1 MVSIIIPTKNS
12 AKTLARCLESIINQQ
27 YENIEIIIVD
37 NFSTDDTLEIARKY
51 TTAIHEFGP
60 ERSFQVNYG
69 VKMASGKYVYRVDS
83 DFVLEHNVIDEAV
96 RYGRD
101 PTSYSAIIIHN
112 TSDPTVSFWAKVR
125 KFERDMYD
133 SGLDELKIAVRF
145 IRRDVFLSVG
155 GFNTRM
161 ISGEDYDL
169 HNRIIK
175 EYNIG
180 RITAKEMHLG
190 EYKSLR
196 EVARINY
203 FYGKNT
209 GLFLR
214 IHKTRGLRQ
223 VSPFRKV
230 YLRNYKQFLRHP
242 ILSAGFIVYQTV
254 KYSSAAVGLLLV
266 GYKQLFQG
274 LYCMIYFKAS
284 E

>member
-1 MVSIIIPTKNS
+1 MVKTVMDEPVVSIIIPTKNS
-12 AKTLARCLESIINQQ
+12 AKTLATCLDSIVNQ
-27 YENIEIIIVD
+27 YYKNIEIIIID
-37 NFSTDDTLEIARKY
+37 NHSTDNTMEIARRY
-51 TTAIHEFGP
+51 TNAIHTYGP
-60 ERSFQVNYG
+60 ERSFQINYG
-69 VKMASGKYVYRVDS
+69 VQMASGKYIYRVDS
-83 DFVLEHNVIDEAV
+83 DFVLERNVVSEAV
-96 RYGRD
+96 NMAESNGYG
-101 PTSYSAIIIHN
+101 AIIIHN

-145 IRRDVFLSVG
+145 VKKDVFMSVG
-155 GFNTRM
+155 GFDTRM

-169 HNRIIK
+169 HNRIIEK
-175 EYNIG
+175 YNVG
-180 RITAKEMHLG
+180 RINAKETHLG

-214 IHKTRGLRQ
+214 IHKTRGFRQ

-242 ILSAGFIVYQTV
+242 ILSAGFIVYLTV
-254 KYSSAAVGLLLV
+254 KYFSAVLGLLV
-266 GYKQLFQG
+266 GKT
-274 LYCMIYFKAS
+274 
-284 E
+284 

>member
-1 MVSIIIPTKNS
+1 MVNKALDKPMVSIIIPTKNS
-12 AKTLARCLESIINQQ
+12 ARTLARCLDSINNQY

-37 NFSTDDTLEIARKY
+37 NYSTDGTLEIAQKY
-51 TTAIHEFGP
+51 TKAVYLFGP
-60 ERSFQVNYG
+60 ERSFQINYG
-69 VKMASGKYVYRVDS
+69 VKIASGKYIYRVDS
-83 DFVLEHNVIDEAV
+83 DFVLERDVVGEAV
-96 RYGRD
+96 STAESNSYG
-101 PTSYSAIIIHN
+101 AIIIHN
-112 TSDPTVSFWAKVR
+112 TSDPTVSFWSKVR

-145 IRRDVFLSVG
+145 IRKDVFMAVG

-180 RITAKEMHLG
+180 RINAKEMHLG

-214 IHKTRGLRQ
+214 IHGSRGFRQ
-223 VSPFRKV
+223 VNPFRKV
-230 YLRNYKQFLRHP
+230 YLRNYRQFLRHP
-242 ILSAGFIVYQTV
+242 ILSVGFFVYQSV
-254 KYSSAAVGLLLV
+254 KYSSAAAGLLV
-266 GYKQLFQG
+266 GK
-274 LYCMIYFKAS
+274 M
-284 E
+284 

>member
-1 MVSIIIPTKNS
+1 MVKNALDKPMVSIIIPTKNS
-12 AKTLARCLESIINQQ
+12 ARTLARCLDSIINQQ

-83 DFVLEHNVIDEAV
+83 DFVLEHNVIGEAV
-96 RYGRD
+96 S
-101 PTSYSAIIIHN
+101 TAESNCYSAIIIHN

-180 RITAKEMHLG
+180 RINAKEMHLG
-190 EYKSLR
+190 EYKSLG

-214 IHKTRGLRQ
+214 IHRSRGLRQ

-254 KYSSAAVGLLLV
+254 KYSSAAIGLLV
-266 GYKQLFQG
+266 GR
-274 LYCMIYFKAS
+274 I
-284 E
+284 

>member
-1 MVSIIIPTKNS
+1 MHGENVLDKPMVSIIIPTKNS
-12 AKTLARCLESIINQQ
+12 TKTLATCLDSIINQF
-27 YENIEIIIVD
+27 YKNIEIIIVD
-37 NFSTDDTLEIARKY
+37 NYSTDDTLEIARKY
-51 TTAIHEFGP
+51 TNAVHVFGP
-60 ERSFQVNYG
+60 ERSFQINYG
-69 VKMASGKYVYRVDS
+69 VQMATGKYIYRVDS
-83 DFVLEHNVIDEAV
+83 DFVLERNVIGEAV
-96 RYGRD
+96 SMAESNSYG
-101 PTSYSAIIIHN
+101 AIVIHN

-125 KFERDMYD
+125 KFERDMYN

-145 IRRDVFLSVG
+145 VRKDVFMSVG

-161 ISGEDYDL
+161 VSGEDYDL
-169 HNRIIK
+169 HNRIIEK
-175 EYNIG
+175 YNIG
-180 RITAKEMHLG
+180 RINAKEMHLG

-214 IHKTRGLRQ
+214 IHKTRGFRQ

-254 KYSSAAVGLLLV
+254 KYSSAAIGLLV
-266 GYKQLFQG
+266 GR
-274 LYCMIYFKAS
+274 I
-284 E
+284 

>member
-1 MVSIIIPTKNS
+1 
-12 AKTLARCLESIINQQ
+12 
-27 YENIEIIIVD
+27 
-37 NFSTDDTLEIARKY
+37 
-51 TTAIHEFGP
+51 
-60 ERSFQVNYG
+60 
-69 VKMASGKYVYRVDS
+69 MASGKYIYRVDS
-83 DFVLEHNVIDEAV
+83 DFVLERNVVSEAV
-96 RYGRD
+96 NMAESNGYG
-101 PTSYSAIIIHN
+101 AIIIHN

-145 IRRDVFLSVG
+145 VKKDVFMSVG
-155 GFNTRM
+155 GFDTRM

-169 HNRIIK
+169 HNRIIEK
-175 EYNIG
+175 YNVG
-180 RITAKEMHLG
+180 RINAKETHLG

-214 IHKTRGLRQ
+214 IHKTRGFRQ

-242 ILSAGFIVYQTV
+242 ILSAGFIVYLTV
-254 KYSSAAVGLLLV
+254 KYFSAVLGLLV
-266 GYKQLFQG
+266 GKT
-274 LYCMIYFKAS
+274 
-284 E
+284 

>member
-1 MVSIIIPTKNS
+1 MVKTVLDEPVVSIIIPTKNS
-12 AKTLARCLESIINQQ
+12 AKTLATCLDSIVNQ
-27 YENIEIIIVD
+27 YYKKIEIIIID
-37 NFSTDDTLEIARKY
+37 NHSTDNTIEIARRY
-51 TTAIHEFGP
+51 TNAIHTYGP
-60 ERSFQVNYG
+60 ERSFQINYG
-69 VKMASGKYVYRVDS
+69 VQIASGKYIYRVDS
-83 DFVLEHNVIDEAV
+83 DFVLERNVVSEAV
-96 RYGRD
+96 NMAEANGYG
-101 PTSYSAIIIHN
+101 AIIIHN

-145 IRRDVFLSVG
+145 VRKDVFMSVG
-155 GFNTRM
+155 GFDTRM

-169 HNRIIK
+169 HNRIIEK
-175 EYNIG
+175 YNIG
-180 RITAKEMHLG
+180 RINAKETHLG

-214 IHKTRGLRQ
+214 IHKTRGFRQ

-242 ILSAGFIVYQTV
+242 ILSAGFIVYLTV
-254 KYSSAAVGLLLV
+254 KYFSAVLGLLV
-266 GYKQLFQG
+266 GKT
-274 LYCMIYFKAS
+274 
-284 E
+284 